1 MKEVKDCITER
12 EEYTILEKNG
22 VKITVRELQLEL
34 LTIMDEI
41 HRVCEKNNIKYGLIA
56 GSALGIVNYKGFIPW
71 DDDIDIFMPREDYN
85 KFIKT
90 CNDKEIDENYCL
102 KSIERNNSKY
112 PFAKVVNNKIIIQSK
127 SSEDRNL
134 WIDIFPIDGFPEDY
148 ETSVKQTKKIEF
160 GKGLIYLHNTSFG
173 DILKERKSIKNK
185 IQKIILKPIA
195 MVIPTKKISMAMIKI
210 ATKYKYSESKFVGGY
225 IWGYGICERLEKEKF
240 VSEAIKMEF
249 EGNEFNVPKGY
260 DLYLTSIYGEYM
272 KLPPEDKRITHNI
285 LAKKL

>member
-1 MKEVKDCITER
+1 MQKTPPDNRLEGTTPIRQAQLVMLGILKDI
-12 EEYTILEKNG
+12 
-22 VKITVRELQLEL
+22 
-34 LTIMDEI
+34 D
-41 HRVCEKNNIKYGLIA
+41 RVCKKHNLTYWLAHGTLLGAYRKNC
-56 GSALGIVNYKGFIPW
+56 FIPW